1 MDAAIHN
8 RSSQGSGVASKP
20 AAAAGS
26 AFSMRVAVVGND
38 SDQAA
43 VFGQWLKDAG
53 HRSHHFSDG
62 ASLVRVLD
70 QVGLDAL
77 LLDWSLPGT
86 LEVLRRIRGSD
97 RVSLPVLLVSGRS
110 REDDVVSALR
120 QGADDYV
127 VKPVRRLELIARLEA
142 IARRGRHQI
151 EAALAI
157 EVGAL
162 RVDCGTRTVWRD
174 GHRLQLTFKDFELSV
189 LFLRNI
195 GRLLSRG
202 YLLDAVWGPNAI
214 GLSRTLDTHVS
225 RLRKKLGLA
234 PEHGWRLMPV
244 YTRGYRLDRLPAT
257 RFSHKADRED
267 LLPSQFPPSRR
278 RPNGDELAVEESFP
292 QGIPLAGSATGR
304 TSVLSVRSVP
314 DPFDGEFP
322 RKNSVSV

>member
-1 MDAAIHN
+1 MDAAIHD
-8 RSSQGSGVASKP
+8 RSNQGSGVASKT
-20 AAAAGS
+20 AAPAGS

-43 VFGQWLKDAG
+43 VFSQWLKDAG
-53 HRSHHFSDG
+53 HRSHHFCDG

-77 LLDWSLPGT
+77 LLDWSLPST
-86 LEVLRRIRGSD
+86 FEVLRRIRGSD

-110 REDDVVSALR
+110 REDDVVNALR

-151 EAALAI
+151 EASLAI

-162 RVDCGTRTVWRD
+162 RIDCGTRTVWRD
-174 GHRLQLTFKDFELSV
+174 GRRLEVTAKDFELSV

-214 GLSRTLDTHVS
+214 GLSRTLDTHIS
-225 RLRKKLGLA
+225 RLRKKLGLT

-257 RFSHKADRED
+257 QFGRKPDRGD
-267 LLPSQFPPSRR
+267 LLPSQIPTSQR
-278 RPNGDELAVEESFP
+278 RPNGNEPAVEKSFSA
-292 QGIPLAGSATGR
+292 GILPGGLGNWEDQHIERAVGS
-304 TSVLSVRSVP
+304 
-314 DPFDGEFP
+314 
-322 RKNSVSV
+322 